1 MTEFVSSFLTVI
13 LIILA
18 VMVLLCLVRCVM
30 GPRVTDRIVCVNM
43 IGTLVVFMIA
53 ILAIKLEEGYLADIC
68 VIYAM
73 ISFLAVVVLC
83 KVYLGVYLDRKNR
96 EFAALENDAEDLE
109 NVESIGNA
117 EAVNATMNKET
128 KEGSENVNA

>member
-96 EFAALENDAEDLE
+96 EFAAIENDAEDLE

-117 EAVNATMNKET
+117 EAVNDTMNKET

>member
-68 VIYAM
+68 IIYAM

>member
-1 MTEFVSSFLTVI
+1 MSEFVSSFLTVI

-68 VIYAM
+68 IIYAM

-117 EAVNATMNKET
+117 EAVNATMNKEN

>member
-1 MTEFVSSFLTVI
+1 MTEFISTFLTVT

-18 VMVLLCLVRCVM
+18 VMVLVCLVRCVM

-43 IGTLVVFMIA
+43 MGTLVIFMIA

-96 EFAALENDAEDLE
+96 EYE
-109 NVESIGNA
+109 
-117 EAVNATMNKET
+117 NKED
-128 KEGSENVNA
+128 SENVNV

>member
-109 NVESIGNA
+109 NDESIGNA